1 MENFEQKIQM
11 AKDILMKLQ
20 EQDLSLKDGIDLY
33 KAGIKELK
41 EAQEM
46 LESAKQTYSEIK
58 NNEI

>member
-1 MENFEQKIQM
+1 MEDFEQKIQM
-11 AKDILMKLQ
+11 AKDILIKLQ

-46 LESAKQTYSEIK
+46 LESAKQTYNEIK
-58 NNEI
+58 SNEI

>member
-1 MENFEQKIQM
+1 MEDFEQKIQM
-11 AKDILMKLQ
+11 AKDILIKLQ

-46 LESAKQTYSEIK
+46 LESAKQTYNEIK
-58 NNEI
+58 SNET